1 MLLWQSLSNFRQIPR
16 NAIMCS
22 TLLRAAPAVLPSKL
36 KLASDL
42 VTRRV
47 EIWFLTDDDG
57 ILDGGVEPWVSCF
70 FFFFCQKHKKR
81 AEFREQT
88 DLLFFLFLIQGA
100 QCSGFHHF
108 WRCGFL
114 RGGHGKGSETW
125 HHRIQCVSLDVF
137 SWEGKAGKAI
147 ASMPRWG
154 SHGFLW
160 TWKQVADFNEI
171 VEQGPR
177 GRTWQEETHKVVKS
191 IKPRNPTDP
200 CFEWSFR
207 PCFGGLTFKNGRG
220 HLGSR
225 KLLQNQGLRLWDF
238 VDVSFPSNTLT
249 VFLTTFCFGVSFVQR
264 RWKMLMKFGTINNK
278 TSRSPSVSISL
289 IKSSVATI
297 QNAPEMN
304 WNSC

>member
-1 MLLWQSLSNFRQIPR
+1 MRQDGQRPNRVRLEVSDWSEGCLSKALKETLKDLCCCFEVCTFWLLLVWNWNVKFLNIEGLQVFSAFGDFQKARLCTCSWNRIRQGVGGFFYHVRMCTWHGFYTCLHSVFCHVASWAFTSSLSNFCQIPR

-57 ILDGGVEPWVSCF
+57 ILDGGVEPWVSC
-70 FFFFCQKHKKR
+70 FFFCQKHKKR

-160 TWKQVADFNEI
+160 TWKQMADFNEI

-177 GRTWQEETHKVVKS
+177 GRTWQ
-191 IKPRNPTDP
+191 
-200 CFEWSFR
+200 
-207 PCFGGLTFKNGRG
+207 
-220 HLGSR
+220 
-225 KLLQNQGLRLWDF
+225 
-238 VDVSFPSNTLT
+238 
-249 VFLTTFCFGVSFVQR
+249 
-264 RWKMLMKFGTINNK
+264 
-278 TSRSPSVSISL
+278 
-289 IKSSVATI
+289 
-297 QNAPEMN
+297 
-304 WNSC
+304 